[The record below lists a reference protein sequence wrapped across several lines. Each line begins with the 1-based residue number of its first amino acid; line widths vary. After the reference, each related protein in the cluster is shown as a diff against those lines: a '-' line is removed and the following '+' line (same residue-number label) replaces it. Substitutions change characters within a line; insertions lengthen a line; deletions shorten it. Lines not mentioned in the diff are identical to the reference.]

1 MTKYNKKN
9 VDIEALYVELV
20 FDFLFSLHDDPT
32 SIAHFRT
39 SIWNFGSATTSSV
52 LLKKVFAIRVFQS
65 LENNGYP
72 ILNSQFLYK
81 VHCFYWHTWLIVT
94 FCIIIV
100 SWAKTYLDRLVKQK

>member
-1 MTKYNKKN
+1 MTKNNKKIM
-9 VDIEALYVELV
+9 VIEALYVELV

-52 LLKKVFAIRVFQS
+52 LLKKVFTIRVFQS

-72 ILNSQFLYK
+72 ILILSSSTR
-81 VHCFYWHTWLIVT
+81 HTVFTGTPGYTLH
-94 FCIIIV
+94 FA
-100 SWAKTYLDRLVKQK
+100 SL

>member
-1 MTKYNKKN
+1 MPKN
-9 VDIEALYVELV
+9 NEKIMVIEALYLELV

-52 LLKKVFAIRVFQS
+52 LLKKVFTIRVFQS

-81 VHCFYWHTWLIVT
+81 VHCFYWHTWLT
-94 FCIIIV
+94 LLFA
-100 SWAKTYLDRLVKQK
+100 S

>member
-1 MTKYNKKN
+1 M
-9 VDIEALYVELV
+9 VIEALYLELV

-52 LLKKVFAIRVFQS
+52 LLKKVFTIRVFQS

-72 ILNSQFLYK
+72 ILYSQSLYK
-81 VHCFYWHTWLIVT
+81 AHCFYWHTWLRVT
-94 FCIIIV
+94 FCIIIL